1 MPEMKNICGKIPVDL
16 HERVRQ
22 EIEEMESSTQIF
34 LQQVIEEYF
43 MRKGESSM
51 AARTVAVQVTEELF
65 GRLKEV
71 LLRKSCKQKDFLLE
85 IIEQAIVAE
94 EAKWKAAGEQA
105 DSEEPEESD
114 AKESD
119 EEEPEAAQGSKRDE
133 GEEPSEPSAEDE
145 PIKEQESTAE
155 TDDAQ
160 QGESIETE
168 EEE

>member
-22 EIEEMESSTQIF
+22 EIEEKESSTQIF
-34 LQQVIEEYF
+34 IQQVIEEHF

-51 AARTVAVQVTEELF
+51 AARTIAVQVNEDLF

-71 LLRKSCKQKDFLLE
+71 LLRKGCKQKDFLLE
-85 IIEQAIVAE
+85 IIEQAIAAE
-94 EAKWKAAGEQA
+94 EAKWKGEGEQA

-119 EEEPEAAQGSKRDE
+119 EEEPEAAQESKRDE

-145 PIKEQESTAE
+145 PKEEQESTAE
-155 TDDAQ
+155 AKDDQ
-160 QGESIETE
+160 PEESIEAE